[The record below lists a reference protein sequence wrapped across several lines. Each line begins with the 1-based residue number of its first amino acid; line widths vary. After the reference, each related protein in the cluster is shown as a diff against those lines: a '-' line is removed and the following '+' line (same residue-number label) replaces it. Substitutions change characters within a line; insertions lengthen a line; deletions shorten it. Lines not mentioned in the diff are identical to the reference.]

1 MRRGFTLVEILAVVA
16 LIALVFITTAPT
28 LVGVAGAGSLGVATE
43 QFIDLDARA
52 RLLASTGCGAV
63 LEQDGGGW
71 VVRSGAADGSD
82 PVVQWRPLG
91 VSITL
96 RSLQGDVITG
106 IRYDTRGRSV
116 DYLARIDHADG
127 LRRVS
132 VAGLTG
138 WVVEETHGGGA

>member
-28 LVGVAGAGSLGVATE
+28 LVGVAGTGSLDAATE
-43 QFIDLDARA
+43 RFIDLDARA

-63 LEQDGGGW
+63 LEQDDGGW

-82 PVVQWRPLG
+82 PVAQWRPRG
-91 VSITL
+91 VSISL
-96 RSLQGDVITG
+96 RSLQGDIITG
-106 IRYDTRGRSV
+106 IRYNTRGRSV
-116 DYLARIDHADG
+116 DYLARIDHDG
-127 LRRVS
+127 GFRRVS